1 MRTFVFLFAAFCFSA
16 VVSAADKVE
25 GCSGGRMLACPAPWS
40 HARPIDSLVKPAA
53 DCVCGTKT
61 KCKEMDS
68 CKEAYCF
75 LEQCGVS
82 RLDGDGDGVPC
93 ESICG

>member
-1 MRTFVFLFAAFCFSA
+1 MRIAMLLLLAFELVGSA
-16 VVSAADKVE
+16 PAAD
-25 GCSGGRMLACPAPWS
+25 GPPSSCSTARMLTCLAPW
-40 HARPIDSLVKPAA
+40 AKPSVDDLLKPVA

-61 KCKEMDS
+61 KCAQMDS

-75 LEQCGVS
+75 LEQCGVT